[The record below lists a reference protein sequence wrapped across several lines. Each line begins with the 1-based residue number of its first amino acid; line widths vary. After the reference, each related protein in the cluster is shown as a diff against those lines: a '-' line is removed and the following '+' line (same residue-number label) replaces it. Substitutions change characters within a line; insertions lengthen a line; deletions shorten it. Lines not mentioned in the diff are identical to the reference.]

1 MKQYRKLKNS
11 AIVVTALALLTG
23 CGGEPSDLNH
33 NGIQY
38 GTVKSPYTGRIWMD
52 KNVGAQRVC
61 LYSTDEECYGDYFQ
75 YGRSADGHEKKDSQ
89 TRETKITYLDKS
101 DDKFYVG
108 NDSLWFEGSL
118 GILEENWKKLDGSS
132 VCPKNFRVAT
142 GNEYYNEFL
151 RDGSS
156 VEAEIPEDVF
166 KTFLKLPKAG
176 FRYDNSDTVS
186 EDTIA
191 ALLEVGDSVV
201 YWTLGGDSL
210 STNYY
215 GRVDINDMCV
225 LYTLGKP
232 IRCIKATKE
241 EIEEAK
247 ERRKNN

>member
-89 TRETKITYLDKS
+89 TRETKIPYLDKS
-101 DDKFYVG
+101 DNKFYVG
-108 NDSLWFEGSL
+108 DYTWFDGPKYV
-118 GILEENWKKLDGSS
+118 LEENWKKLDGSS
-132 VCPKNFRVAT
+132 ICPKNFRVAT
-142 GNEYYNEFL
+142 EDEYYNELL

-156 VEAEIPEDVF
+156 AEVVIAEDLF

-176 FRYDNSDTVS
+176 YRYYNSDTRTN
-186 EDTIA
+186 DTIA
-191 ALLEVGDSVV
+191 ALSGVGDDISH
-201 YWTLGGDSL
+201 WIAGGES
-210 STNYY
+210 
-215 GRVDINDMCV
+215 
-225 LYTLGKP
+225 LYTDYKRIGIYDEFRLYSIGRTV
-232 IRCIKATKE
+232 RCIKATKE
-241 EIEEAK
+241 EIEEEK
-247 ERRKNN
+247 ETRKNN